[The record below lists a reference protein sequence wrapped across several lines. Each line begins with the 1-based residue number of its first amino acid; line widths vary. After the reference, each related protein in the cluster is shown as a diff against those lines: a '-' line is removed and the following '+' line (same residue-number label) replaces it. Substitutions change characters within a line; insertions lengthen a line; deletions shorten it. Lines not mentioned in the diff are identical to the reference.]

1 MIMRSETGPL
11 REGFLKGMIIA
22 LKLKKQLG
30 ISRATAR
37 RLEHCM
43 LVQGKC
49 IRHRRQRKNLKTDS
63 NVVNPERHSVSEGRI
78 SKN

>member
-30 ISRATAR
+30 II
-37 RLEHCM
+37 
-43 LVQGKC
+43 QG
-49 IRHRRQRKNLKTDS
+49 NS
-63 NVVNPERHSVSEGRI
+63 PETGALHVGAG
-78 SKN
+78 